1 MSGIFPNSG
10 VPASDALN
18 TVNVDTVNCGPN
30 GELFHSTS
38 RCQPRFDPAAANAVM
53 SEILNLVA
61 GNTGDPCVPN
71 SGLSY
76 DCSRLDNMLR
86 AVVALTERIIVNG
99 SYNLIPAVNP
109 TTAQQVVLETINGCT
124 AIRRAPPALT
134 PVLRRLSGQDS
145 LNMADVQPLPLIA
158 PFQPGPG
165 SIVINNPFNIP
176 IVVDLE
182 MKYIMQLTAGG
193 DDGVRFEANIF
204 IDGVPSGAMN
214 ATTTGPLRPASL
226 HDFFQMN
233 LRQFINVPA
242 LGSRTITHSYRVF
255 VQAGAPVDPLSAMQF
270 AAFQA
275 SWYGVGLEL
284 V

>member
-1 MSGIFPNSG
+1 MIVGG
-10 VPASDALN
+10 HYVPTAASNPDDAL
-18 TVNVDTVNCGPN
+18 
-30 GELFHSTS
+30 
-38 RCQPRFDPAAANAVM
+38 
-53 SEILNLVA
+53 
-61 GNTGDPCVPN
+61 
-71 SGLSY
+71 
-76 DCSRLDNMLR
+76 
-86 AVVALTERIIVNG
+86 
-99 SYNLIPAVNP
+99 
-109 TTAQQVVLETINGCT
+109 QVVYEVDSNGCGAFRT
-124 AIRRAPPALT
+124 APAALT
-134 PVLRRLSGQDS
+134 PVLRRLSGQGS

-193 DDGVRFEANIF
+193 NDGVRFEANIF
-204 IDGVPSGAMN
+204 IDGVPSGVMN
-214 ATTTGPLRPASL
+214 ATTTGPLRPESL

-270 AAFQA
+270 AALQA